1 MRQLAHWKYA
11 AWMPSLDCSRSF
23 ATGSEQI
30 GGALAPHD
38 PACVEELVRPFP
50 PAEQEIND

>member
-1 MRQLAHWKYA
+1 
-11 AWMPSLDCSRSF
+11 MPSLDCSRSF

-38 PACVEELVRPFP
+38 PASVEELVRPFP
-50 PAEQEIND
+50 PAEQEINH